1 MKAKLRRLIKK
12 FLPEDIYN
20 KLVLP
25 KHYLLA
31 TTAIIKNGYPA
42 RGVKVIGVTGTN
54 GKTTTSVMLASILNE
69 AGLKTGLIT
78 SQLLQIDGPMEE
90 TTVEYT
96 TPSADI
102 TQSYIRRMKKAG
114 VTHLVMETA
123 SHGIAQKRVLGI
135 PYFGAVFTNLTPD
148 HLDYHKTMENYAAT
162 KRWLFKKATDF
173 SVLNTDSDWFDF
185 MNIKD
190 QDDTITYSFDGNT
203 DISATNFKL
212 SPANATMNLK
222 TPQGDINTS
231 LQFTGKYNV
240 ANAMAATGAALK
252 LGISTDVIAKGL
264 ANLKP
269 VSGRMETI
277 DEGQDFAVYVDNAH
291 TGDSLTNLI
300 GALQDVAGK
309 SQVIVLCGAD
319 GDRGPDRRIPLGE
332 AVGKINPTKVIVADQ
347 EPYSDDPKE
356 LRADVIKGLENS
368 NYKNYID
375 GGERVNAIKLAL
387 ESAKSGDIVLI
398 AGIGSQPWRGMGE
411 GKEGEVHWDER
422 KVVRQEISKLLK

>member
-12 FLPEDIYN
+12 VLPEDIYN

-25 KHYLLA
+25 KHYFLA
-31 TTAIIKNGYPA
+31 MVAVVKNGFPA
-42 RGVKVIGVTGTN
+42 RGMKVIGVTGTN

-78 SQLLQIDGPMEE
+78 SQLLQIDGEMIE

-102 TQSYIRRMKKAG
+102 TQSYIKKMRQAG
-114 VTHLVMETA
+114 VTHLVLETA
-123 SHGIAQKRVLGI
+123 SHGLAQKRVFGI

-162 KRWLFKKATDF
+162 KRQLFKKAKNF
-173 SVLNTDSDWFDF
+173 SVLNADSDWYNF
-185 MNIKD
+185 MNIKSKD
-190 QDDTITYSFDGNT
+190 QTTSYSFTQKGA
-203 DISATNFKL
+203 DISVDSFELAPSSAKMEFSTSEGKI
-212 SPANATMNLK
+212 K
-222 TPQGDINTS
+222 TS

-240 ANAMAATGAALK
+240 ANAMAAAGAALK

-277 DEGQDFAVYVDNAH
+277 DEGQDFAVYIDNAH
-291 TGDSLTNLI
+291 TGDSLSNLI

-332 AVGKINPTKVIVADQ
+332 AVGKIAPSKVIVSDQ
-347 EPYSDDPKE
+347 EPYSDNPDE

-368 NYKNYID
+368 GYTDYID
-375 GGERVNAIKLAL
+375 GGDRTKAINLAL
-387 ESAKSGDIVLI
+387 KQAKKSDIVLI
-398 AGIGSQPWRGMGE
+398 AGIGAQPWRGMGE
-411 GKEGEVHWDER
+411 GKEGEVKWDER
-422 KVVRQEISKLLK
+422 TVVRKAIKSL